1 MFQESDCFFFFF
13 TALMLSFHYTIF
25 YAVMCYSLCI
35 DIGVITNAELSRK
48 INSTQLMLDFLTDA
62 IIDS

>member
-1 MFQESDCFFFFF
+1 
-13 TALMLSFHYTIF
+13 MLSFHYTIF

-62 IIDS
+62 IIDSWGQCLWNIAVVRPC